1 MTIQTCKEIINET
14 QEKVANANHDVGM
27 FFVPNHVAKAQSDSN
42 KLRVGMAVANAP
54 YNWLQTTDANDAVK
68 VVGTEEYAIDLLIG
82 CIIGMVRSIP
92 KQNNPIVDFG
102 AELLKLLLNIYV
114 QVIRGT
120 PMMVQAIMFFYAL
133 QLLFAID
140 ISPML
145 SAFIVVSVNTVAY
158 MTQPSR
164 LSGGQKQRVAIAR
177 ALAMEPKVLLFDEP
191 TSALDPEM
199 VQEVLVTIKKLAQ
212 LGFTMIV
219 VTHEMEFARQVS
231 DRVIFMENGHVLEDL
246 PVEEMFTN
254 PKFERIREFL
264 KLNQ

>member
-1 MTIQTCKEIINET
+1 MKKIDLTDGLQVDTTGISIAI
-14 QEKVANANHDVGM
+14 G
-27 FFVPNHVAKAQSDSN
+27 VAKNSSLLETINTVLESIPDAKKERIMENYISIY
-42 KLRVGMAVANAP
+42 VGGMTKQETVMDIFLANYP
-54 YNWLQTTDANDAVK
+54 MFI
-68 VVGTEEYAIDLLIG
+68 VGTLVTLLIAFVGTVIGLLIG

-102 AELLKLLLNIYV
+102 AKLLKLLLNIYV

-164 LSGGQKQRVAIAR
+164 LSGGQKQRVAIAHT
-177 ALAMEPKVLLFDEP
+177 LAMEPKVLLFDEP

-219 VTHEMEFARQVS
+219 VTHEMEFAR
-231 DRVIFMENGHVLEDL
+231 IA
-246 PVEEMFTN
+246 
-254 PKFERIREFL
+254 
-264 KLNQ
+264 